1 MTFELGSLEAP
12 VYLLAD
18 VARYV
23 RLHPSRASRWVRF
36 IPGRR
41 IELPAS
47 RGLSF
52 LDLISMLVM
61 KGLLA
66 QGVSLGSIRKA
77 ERYLGSEF
85 GLYPYPLAR
94 KMIWTDGR
102 HVLFDPRSPLR
113 TELPP
118 DSPLMSADK
127 RGQWAF
133 TEILSQYLRQVD
145 YGQEDIAIAWSPT
158 DRVKLDPSVQFGQP
172 CVAGTRVTTH
182 PIYCLY
188 KAGDPLDTIAYL
200 YDISVDDLTA
210 AIEWESRLE
219 QAVA

>member
-1 MTFELGSLEAP
+1 MTFEVGSLEAP
-12 VYLLAD
+12 VYLLSD

-41 IELPAS
+41 IDLPAS

-66 QGVSLGSIRKA
+66 HGVSLRSIKKA
-77 ERYLGSEF
+77 EQYLASEF
-85 GLYPYPLAR
+85 GLHPYPLAR
-94 KMIWTDGR
+94 KLIWTDGR
-102 HVLFDPRSPLR
+102 HVLFDPGSPLK
-113 TELPP
+113 TELPSG
-118 DSPLMSADK
+118 SPLMSADK

-133 TEILSQYLRQVD
+133 TEILSQYLHQVD
-145 YGQEDIAIAWSPT
+145 YGQEDIAIAWSPI
-158 DRVKLDPSVQFGQP
+158 DRVRLDPLIQFGQP
-172 CVAGTRVTTH
+172 CVAGTRATTH
-182 PIYCLY
+182 PIYSLY

-200 YDISVDDLTA
+200 YDISLGDVTA
-210 AIEWESRLE
+210 AIEWEGRLE